1 MQRDLHDSRAADVS
15 ADWRF
20 NIAYNA
26 ALQSAKAALAA
37 AGFRAARGWDAHCRT
52 LDSLQ
57 LTVGVEAS
65 MVRRLQVFRTRRN
78 STEYDHAG
86 VTSDAEADEVHEAA
100 VAIRDAV
107 VRWIAATRPR
117 LLG

>member
-37 AGFRAARGWDAHCRT
+37 AGFRAARGWDAHRRT

-57 LTVGVEAS
+57 FT
-65 MVRRLQVFRTRRN
+65 
-78 STEYDHAG
+78 
-86 VTSDAEADEVHEAA
+86 AA